1 MKLRIKKLLNS
12 TRFLLLL
19 LLLFIYNSSF
29 AQLKLITGKVT
40 DVSDNSTLPGVNI
53 TVKGTTIGTS
63 TDFDGNY
70 SINVPGDG
78 AILIFSFI
86 GYEKIEIPVKDKSII
101 DVSLKIEST
110 ALEEIVVIGYGSVK
124 KSDLT
129 GSVSSVKGDDLTKIT
144 SSSLEQS
151 LQGKV
156 AGLQVSNISGA
167 PGSTPVIRVRGVG
180 TMNNSSPIFVVDGI
194 ILDDIGFLNSA
205 DIESIEVLKDA
216 SATAIYGSRGANG
229 VIMITSKS
237 GSAIKEN
244 VIKFSSEYSLQYL
257 QKKIDLL
264 SGYDFAQVVNE
275 INPGTFNNLDR
286 VPNTDWQDE
295 VFKSYAPILNTQLS
309 FSGSTAEKY
318 NYYLGI
324 GYFDQDGIIPKSAYN
339 RFSIKLNQS
348 YILSKNIKI
357 GSILSLSSEEKEN
370 AADVVSQAYRAWPSS
385 VPKNEDGTFAE
396 VRGAGN
402 PLASI
407 EYNNSEENKKRA
419 VGNFFGEINFLKHFT
434 FKSSYAIDISYAK
447 LKSYT
452 PAYYVSPTQENV
464 TSDLSVNTY
473 EYNSWLWENTLN
485 FNYDIAKHNFN
496 VLGGYTMQKMMDEIV
511 GGTVQNISG
520 DDPSLWY
527 LNAGETDTQ
536 TNNNIGSVSSM
547 ISYIFRVNYT
557 FDSKYL
563 VTASIR
569 ADGSSK
575 FSNENRYGYF
585 PSFALGWNMYNEEFF
600 PKNWILE
607 KLKLRGSWG
616 KIGNEKIPQNERFSL
631 VANNQNVVFGT
642 DETLNAGASLGNTS
656 NPNLRWETTTQ
667 TDIGL
672 EMGFWRNKLTAEFDV
687 FDRKTEDILVG
698 VTSPGYYGNGAFVKV
713 ITNAADV
720 RNQGFEFNLG
730 LRTQIGNI
738 NAHFNANGSF
748 IQNEVLK
755 LAATTGNDSFI
766 SGGELG
772 NGQQVTRTEVGRPIG
787 SFYGY
792 QVMGIIQNQDD
803 LDNSAIIP
811 GQEIGD
817 LKFEDINGDGI
828 IDEEDRTFIG
838 SPIPDFIFGFG
849 TTLKYKQFTLSI
861 DLQGQTGNE
870 LYNGKKA
877 VRPDLYNFESS
888 VNDRWSGEGTSNTE
902 PRATASGANY
912 SASSYFIE
920 DGSFLRIRNVSLE
933 YSFQTEALNKIN
945 ISQLSIY
952 LKGTNL
958 YTFTK
963 FSGYTPEIGSTD
975 VISSGID
982 LGTYPVTAVISFGIS
997 CTF

>member
-1 MKLRIKKLLNS
+1 MKLRIKKLSNS
-12 TRFLLLL
+12 IRFLLPLI
-19 LLLFIYNSSF
+19 LLFIFNNSF

-40 DVSDNSTLPGVNI
+40 DAADNSPLPGVNI
-53 TVKGTTIGTS
+53 TVKGTTIGIS
-63 TDFDGNY
+63 TDFNGDY
-70 SINVPGDG
+70 SISVPGDET
-78 AILIFSFI
+78 ILVFSFI
-86 GYEKIEIPVKDKSII
+86 GYEKVELPVKGKSVI
-101 DVSLKIEST
+101 DVSLRLEST
-110 ALEEIVVIGYGSVK
+110 ALDEIVVIGYGSIK

-129 GSVSSVKGDDLTKIT
+129 GSVSSVKGADLTKIT

-156 AGLQVSNISGA
+156 AGLQVSNVSGA
-167 PGSTPVIRVRGVG
+167 PGSIPIIRVRGVG
-180 TMNNSSPIFVVDGI
+180 TLNNSSPIFVVDGI
-194 ILDDIGFLNSA
+194 ILDDISFLNSA
-205 DIESIEVLKDA
+205 DIESVEVLKDA

-229 VIMITSKS
+229 VIMVTSKS
-237 GSAIKEN
+237 GSALKGS
-244 VIKFSSEYSLQYL
+244 VIHFSSEYSLQYL

-264 SGYDFAQVVNE
+264 SGYEFAQVVNE
-275 INPGTFNNLDR
+275 INPGTFNNLDK

-295 VFKSYAPILNTQLS
+295 VFQTYAPILSTQLS
-309 FSGSTAEKY
+309 FSGSTDEKY

-339 RFSIKLNQS
+339 RLSLKLNQT
-348 YILSKNIKI
+348 YTLSKNIKL
-357 GSILSLSSEEKEN
+357 GSIISLSSEKKEN
-370 AADVVSQAYRAWPSS
+370 AADVISQAYRAWPSS
-385 VPKNEDGTFAE
+385 VPKNDDGTFAE

-407 EYNNSEENKKRA
+407 EYHNSNEKKNRA
-419 VGNFFGEINFLKHFT
+419 VGNLFAEINFLKYFT
-434 FKSSYAIDISYAK
+434 FKSSYGIDISYAK
-447 LKSYT
+447 SKSYA
-452 PAYYVSPTQENV
+452 PVYHVSSTQENV
-464 TSDLSVNTY
+464 ESDLHVNMQ
-473 EYNSWLWENTLN
+473 EYNNWLWENTLN
-485 FNYDIAKHNFN
+485 FNYDIAKHTFN
-496 VLGGYTMQKMMDEIV
+496 VLGGYTMQKMINESIGGDEI
-511 GGTVQNISG
+511 NLLG
-520 DDPSLWY
+520 DDASLWY
-527 LNAGETDTQ
+527 LNAGETYG
-536 TNNNIGSVSSM
+536 NFNSGEISSM
-547 ISYIFRVNYT
+547 ISYIFRANYA

-575 FSNENRYGYF
+575 FSKENRYGYF
-585 PSFALGWNMYNEEFF
+585 PSFALGWNLYNEEFF

-616 KIGNEKIPQNERFSL
+616 KIGNEKIPQDARFTL
-631 VANNQNVVFGT
+631 IANDQNAVFGT
-642 DETLNAGASLGNTS
+642 DETLNAGASFGDAA
-656 NPNLRWETTTQ
+656 NPDLRWETTTQ
-667 TDIGL
+667 TDLGL
-672 EMGFWRNKLTAEFDV
+672 EMGFWKNKLTAEFDV
-687 FDRKTEDILVG
+687 FDRKTEDILVRIEP
-698 VTSPGYYGNGAFVKV
+698 PGYYGNGPFVKPY
-713 ITNAADV
+713 INAADV
-720 RNQGFEFNLG
+720 RNQGIEFNLG
-730 LRTQIGNI
+730 LHTQIGNI
-738 NAHFNANGSF
+738 NAQFNANGLF
-748 IQNEVLK
+748 IQNEVLS
-755 LAATTGNDSFI
+755 LAATTGNNSFI

-772 NGQQVTRTEVGRPIG
+772 NGQRVTRTEVGRPIG
-787 SFYGY
+787 SYYGY
-792 QVMGIIQNQDD
+792 QVIGIIQNQDD
-803 LDNSAIIP
+803 LDNSAIVS
-811 GQEIGD
+811 GQTIGD
-817 LKFEDINGDGI
+817 LKFKDIYPDGI
-828 IDEEDRTFIG
+828 IDEKDRTYIG
-838 SPIPDFIFGFG
+838 SPIPSFIFGFG

-870 LYNGKKA
+870 LYNGKNA

-920 DGSFLRIRNVSLE
+920 DGSFLRVRNVSLE
-933 YSFQTEALNKIN
+933 YSFQLEALKKIN